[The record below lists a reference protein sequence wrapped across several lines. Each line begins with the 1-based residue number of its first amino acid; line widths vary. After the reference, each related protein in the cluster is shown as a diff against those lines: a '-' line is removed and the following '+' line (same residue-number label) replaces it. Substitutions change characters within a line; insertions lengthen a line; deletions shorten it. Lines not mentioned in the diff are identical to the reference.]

1 MRVARYLRCFVLI
14 IEGKLQLFNK
24 RSGQLIDIG
33 QAPLSSQFSNVI
45 AHLRK
50 DSQTVVYFNSKDK
63 AIQAAIDYAAHEQ
76 DKGDSA
82 LETLAKEIANQVHKD
97 DFLAQLIKK
106 GVAYHIGY
114 LPASIRMKIE
124 KLFREKKIVAMF
136 CTSTRVEGVNLP
148 ADNLFITTY
157 RKGRGQ
163 TKMTSVDFR
172 NLVGRVGRINCN
184 LFGNVFLMRLEE
196 NLKVKDFVKLLE
208 KEVPAQKL
216 SLVTELKP
224 KQKQQI
230 IACLLEGHTNF
241 VK

>member
-1 MRVARYLRCFVLI
+1 MILLVFSVCRPVYGMRVARYLRCFILI

-50 DSQTVVYFNSKDK
+50 DSQTVVYFNTKDK

-136 CTSTRVEGVNLP
+136 CTNRYGGHML
-148 ADNLFITTY
+148 L
-157 RKGRGQ
+157 G
-163 TKMTSVDFR
+163 
-172 NLVGRVGRINCN
+172 
-184 LFGNVFLMRLEE
+184 
-196 NLKVKDFVKLLE
+196 VKDNGDVIGTNPEAVMKL
-208 KEVPAQKL
+208 KK
-216 SLVTELKP
+216 
-224 KQKQQI
+224 
-230 IACLLEGHTNF
+230 NF
-241 VK
+241 VNTLNNPQRFSPTQFHALDEAEIDGNTKIQLKALSYPSSSCDAFHCFFR